1 MHIKQQIHP
10 VAMKKAFTLF
20 VTLLFM
26 LGFANAQDV
35 YYSGN
40 GNGTGKIWKNN
51 TLIYSISDSVNL
63 QVEELQV
70 STNGTVY
77 TAGRAIASSYVQGR
91 VWMNDSCVF
100 SADTSTIIDHLVL
113 TNDGW
118 MAAGFN
124 NVWQN
129 GELLY
134 SYSHEEDA
142 CYIHSI
148 AFDTNMDDFY
158 AGGAISFNSDSLFH
172 ASVWKND
179 SLLWMEDTVS
189 SVQGICFDGEDLFA
203 AGFKVENDSLYGV
216 IWQNDSIIYQ
226 IENANFGHI
235 AAFEGSLYW
244 TGVSL
249 NDTIVYIWQDG
260 EVLYALPE
268 LSGINNLVVNANGV
282 YYTDAQTV
290 YKDGEVLYQP
300 DGCIISGLV
309 VVPNEETAVYSL
321 PWYDGFENGDTYW
334 DEWTILDFD
343 GNTEIGW
350 QRSDEEAATGD
361 YSARHQ
367 AFDNIQEGW
376 LITPPLYLQPEQD
389 STWMTFKTMEVNP
402 ENFTTSSLLV
412 STTGTELADFTQI
425 WAQDS
430 PTEDWASVRVD
441 LSDYQGD
448 TIYLAFKYS
457 GHHGHDW
464 YIDDIAVEEI
474 LTLYNIV
481 VEADS
486 TGWGTVTGGGAY
498 HPGDTIQIEAFP
510 TVGHEFLHWNDSIV
524 DNPRTI
530 VVTQDSTFTAYFG
543 TLQFLIE
550 TYASPEAYG
559 IVTGGGTYPYGD
571 TIQIEAIPNLGYTFL
586 GWDDGITDNPRT
598 IVVTEN
604 ASYTA
609 NFDVQQCVI
618 TTGVTPEGA
627 GTVTGGGT
635 YGYGETVTLTA
646 QNNEGY
652 VFSQW
657 YDGVTDSQR
666 DILVEGDA
674 TYIAIFTP
682 LQYEITTACLPAE
695 GGFVDGGGIYD
706 CGSTAVLTAVAH
718 EGYSFL
724 CWSDGITS
732 NPRYVTV
739 TQNATYTARF
749 IANALPQYTITVLAN
764 DPSLGTVSG
773 GGTYDE
779 GSDIE
784 ISAEPFAGCFF
795 KQWDD
800 GNTDNPRRITVTE
813 DMTFI
818 AMFGTTETYTI
829 QVRTENPLYG
839 SVYGGGTYPVN
850 TVITIGAVPAQ
861 GYYFSGWQDGNV
873 DNPRTI
879 TVTENA
885 LYTASFSPNPV
896 VTYNVT
902 VNYDAN
908 HGYVVGGG
916 TFVAGSIISI
926 AAIPYDGY
934 LFDRWSDNSTDNPK
948 EILVDHDITLTAFFR
963 FTNVDEHGSVAYT
976 LYPNPA
982 DDMLHVEGLDGS
994 NEIRIYNTMGMLIK
1008 SMNAEG
1014 DALIPVGDLSSGLY
1028 LLRIGQHATTFIKK

>member
-10 VAMKKAFTLF
+10 VAMKKTFTLF

-40 GNGTGKIWKNN
+40 GNGIGKIWKNN
-51 TLIYSISDSVNL
+51 TLLYSIADTANVNL
-63 QVEELQV
+63 FDMKVNDDGSLY
-70 STNGTVY
+70 S
-77 TAGRAIASSYVQGR
+77 AGYNYADLRGH
-91 VWMNDSCVF
+91 VWMNDSILF
-100 SADTSTIIDHLVL
+100 TTNATTSVERIIL
-113 TNDGW
+113 NADGW
-118 MAAGFN
+118 TAAGGN
-124 NVWQN
+124 TVWQN
-129 GELLY
+129 GEILY
-134 SYSHEEDA
+134 EYTIDSATCNLYALDVDA
-142 CYIHSI
+142 NIGDI
-148 AFDTNMDDFY
+148 Y
-158 AGGAISFNSDSLFH
+158 AGGSFVTPGVY
-172 ASVWKND
+172 ACVWKND
-179 SLLWMEDTVS
+179 TILWQCDGWSEIKDL
-189 SVQGICFDGEDLFA
+189 CFDGGNLYA
-203 AGFKVENDSLYGV
+203 AGFVYTSDGIDGAL
-216 IWQNDSIIYQ
+216 WQNDSIIFQ
-226 IENANFGHI
+226 IEAGNII
-235 AAFEGSLYW
+235 AVTSYEGSLYW
-244 TGVSL
+244 AGMVG
-249 NDTIVYIWQDG
+249 DTAYIWQDG
-260 EVLYALPE
+260 EMLYSHSACSNITALC
-268 LSGINNLVVNANGV
+268 VNEYGV
-282 YYTDAQTV
+282 YYATFNDESSTLW
-290 YKDGEVLYQP
+290 KDGEMLYQP
-300 DGCIISGLV
+300 EDCQNIVAIAVMPSDESG
-309 VVPNEETAVYSL
+309 VYNL
-321 PWYDGFENGDTYW
+321 PWYDGFETDSTYW

-343 GNTEIGW
+343 GNTAIGW
-350 QRSDEEAATGD
+350 ERNDDEAATAD
-361 YSARHQ
+361 YSARHL

-376 LITPPLYLQPEQD
+376 LITPPLYLQPDQD

-430 PTEDWASVRVD
+430 PTEDWASVRID

-749 IANALPQYTITVLAN
+749 LANAPTQYTVTVLAN

-784 ISAEPFAGCFF
+784 ISAEPFEGCFF

-829 QVRTENPLYG
+829 QVRPENPLYG

-926 AAIPYDGY
+926 AAIPYEGY
-934 LFDRWSDNSTDNPK
+934 QFDRWSDNSTDNPK

-982 DDMLHVEGLDGS
+982 NDMLHVEGLDGS
-994 NEIRIYNTMGMLIK
+994 NEIKIYNVMGVLVK
-1008 SMNAEG
+1008 SMTTEG
-1014 DALIPVGDLSSGLY
+1014 DVLIPVGDLSSGLY
-1028 LLRIGQHATTFIKK
+1028 LLRIGQHTTTFIKK